1 MKIISKTKAPKNSC
15 IPHGSWGLAQ
25 CNFERWTFIPCSAA
39 KRGTNSPFKQ
49 EIVCLLTYSVLRNH
63 STNSIYSPPRTVKH
77 WITRPRTARTYRRC
91 LIMAYY
97 LHPNMDKTKKVM
109 QIWEIFKQIARHYE
123 SAAEPSSLLSSTASL
138 ATMGEICFKL
148 NDCQELEFFKRY
160 VWGTCLSKQV
170 FEAQVTNEKVKDFE
184 FEFTFSRRISH

>member
-1 MKIISKTKAPKNSC
+1 MFGKRKNGAKYVWEVKDLHKIQDLMSKSRSQDKQSFRRNKDSLWIKLEVHKFVAFLTGAKGRLNVEEAAKNTLLLTKIMKIVSKTKAPKNSC

-25 CNFERWTFIPCSAA
+25 CNFKRWTFIPCSAA
-39 KRGTNSPFKQ
+39 KQGTNSPFKQ

-91 LIMAYY
+91 PIMAYY

-109 QIWEIFKQIARHYE
+109 QIWEIFK
-123 SAAEPSSLLSSTASL
+123 
-138 ATMGEICFKL
+138 
-148 NDCQELEFFKRY
+148 
-160 VWGTCLSKQV
+160 
-170 FEAQVTNEKVKDFE
+170 
-184 FEFTFSRRISH
+184 